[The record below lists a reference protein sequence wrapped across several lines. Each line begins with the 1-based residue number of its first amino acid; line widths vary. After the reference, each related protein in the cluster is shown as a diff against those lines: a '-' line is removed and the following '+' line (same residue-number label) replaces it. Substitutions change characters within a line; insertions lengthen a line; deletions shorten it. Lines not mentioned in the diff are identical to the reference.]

1 MKWIL
6 VPVTVFLGALVLF
19 VATPTP
25 VLIQALD
32 VMQHPLD
39 NIAAVFPPVVNRATE
54 RAEPVVDNV
63 RGGVERGRS
72 ERFQADL
79 SGIAR
84 VLDGDTIEIGTQRIR
99 LWGVDAPEGRQSC
112 LAGSRRWPCGR
123 RATAA
128 LAGRID
134 GRSVTCEE
142 RDRDGRIVAANAC
155 RPPTGTPVAPLPA
168 IVAPATS
175 RETSVARAGG
185 AYTTFREIRT
195 MHVRASVGHTANGGS
210 ALNPRRVRRAGDE
223 QAGDSPSQLRDRS
236 H

>member
-63 RGGVERGRS
+63 RGGVESGRS

-79 SGIAR
+79 SGIA
-84 VLDGDTIEIGTQRIR
+84 
-99 LWGVDAPEGRQSC
+99 
-112 LAGSRRWPCGR
+112 
-123 RATAA
+123 
-128 LAGRID
+128 
-134 GRSVTCEE
+134 
-142 RDRDGRIVAANAC
+142 
-155 RPPTGTPVAPLPA
+155 
-168 IVAPATS
+168 
-175 RETSVARAGG
+175 
-185 AYTTFREIRT
+185 
-195 MHVRASVGHTANGGS
+195 
-210 ALNPRRVRRAGDE
+210 
-223 QAGDSPSQLRDRS
+223 
-236 H
+236 